1 MGSYRGVFR
10 HISLMKKDA
19 SLGWLWGKWMGGGP
33 MGGRWTDG
41 GGDSDSSVKRQ
52 EEREDGTRDNEMR
65 TESSCVL
72 EKTQQA

>member
-1 MGSYRGVFR
+1 
-10 HISLMKKDA
+10 
-19 SLGWLWGKWMGGGP
+19 

-41 GGDSDSSVKRQ
+41 GGDSDSSDKRQ

-65 TESSCVL
+65 TESSWVL